1 MTAMMEHGMV
11 GEKQAEA
18 VGSDATKGEKK
29 KVGWTGTI
37 LWMLGMILLF
47 NLVAG
52 IVVYFV
58 MSPK

>member
-1 MTAMMEHGMV
+1 MV
-11 GEKQAEA
+11 EEKQAEV
-18 VGSDATKGEKK
+18 VGGDATKGDKK